1 MLCRRVHGLC
11 SILPLLPT
19 ITYYCIFKITKKCL
33 IKKSIGGISKKK
45 KKKVLDVSQTH
56 RINSSIFK
64 LNTTI
69 IKYLLIIT
77 LIICLLVPYKIQ
89 SE

>member
-1 MLCRRVHGLC
+1 M
-11 SILPLLPT
+11 
-19 ITYYCIFKITKKCL
+19 
-33 IKKSIGGISKKK
+33 
-45 KKKVLDVSQTH
+45 H